1 MKKFKSA
8 RFGELAYEEQDVI
21 FLPDGLV
28 GMPALQNWL
37 MLDMDEGIPLKWF
50 HSLDR
55 PDFCLPISEPFYFS
69 DDYQVKIP
77 PEVQT
82 RLGVESA
89 ADVAV
94 LIITTIHP
102 GGTKVTGNLLAPVLV
117 GAETR
122 RGVQLPQADE
132 SFSVN
137 QEINYLKFGL
147 AVASESADND
157 SSDTSPVRGGP
168 EEIANGDR
176 QKVSI

>member
-94 LIITTIHP
+94 AP
-102 GGTKVTGNLLAPVLV
+102 FEPFAPWKGGSALKVFEYMAAGKAIVATGTN
-117 GAETR
+117 
-122 RGVQLPQADE
+122 
-132 SFSVN
+132 
-137 QEINYLKFGL
+137 
-147 AVASESADND
+147 SAL
-157 SSDTSPVRGGP
+157 
-168 EEIANGDR
+168 
-176 QKVSI
+176 